1 MKKRLFIL
9 VSFVLCFFYLSTGV
23 YAAELPIDS
32 PSAILMEASTGA
44 VIYEKNADQPLKP
57 ASITKIMTLLLT
69 FEALEKGQIHL
80 EDEVTTSAYAQSMGG
95 SQVFLEEGEVQTVDT
110 LIKCI
115 AVASGND
122 AAVAMAEHIA
132 GSEEAFVGLMNEKAN
147 ELQMTAT
154 HFEDCCGLTDS
165 DTHIT
170 SARDVA
176 IMSRA
181 LIEGYP
187 QIYDYT
193 KIWMEDI
200 VHILDNMSLRL

>member
-1 MKKRLFIL
+1 
-9 VSFVLCFFYLSTGV
+9 
-23 YAAELPIDS
+23 
-32 PSAILMEASTGA
+32 
-44 VIYEKNADQPLKP
+44 
-57 ASITKIMTLLLT
+57 
-69 FEALEKGQIHL
+69 
-80 EDEVTTSAYAQSMGG
+80 MGG

-115 AVASGND
+115 A
-122 AAVAMAEHIA
+122 IA
-132 GSEEAFVGLMNEKAN
+132 
-147 ELQMTAT
+147 
-154 HFEDCCGLTDS
+154 
-165 DTHIT
+165 

-200 VHILDNMSLRL
+200 VHNTRRGSSVFTLTSTNKLLRQYPVQFLCKGSKI